1 VRLRLAPWTRRQQPE
16 LVAAIVAEPGAE
28 IVNVRRADRWSD
40 GWVCDL
46 YLPRPWPDRPVLVA
60 KGSGRTALGAFED
73 ALAVRETT

>member
-1 VRLRLAPWTRRQQPE
+1 MRLRLAPWTRRQQPD

-28 IVNVRRADRWSD
+28 IVNVRRADRWND

-60 KGSGRTALGAFED
+60 KGSGRTALGAFQD
-73 ALAVRETT
+73 ALAVRETP

>member
-28 IVNVRRADRWSD
+28 LVNVCRADRWSD

-60 KGSGRTALGAFED
+60 KGSGRTALGAFQD